1 MTVGVRVKQ
10 VALDGDAAKK
20 LLSDKKVV
28 NASKAQLNEAEWA
41 GVLIAMLLFC
51 FSRSIEASIWAT
63 CCCLGQVVYFWGR
76 LAFGAKA
83 APLGALP
90 RYIGIV
96 GLAYAMFGA
105 LW

>member
-1 MTVGVRVKQ
+1 MTVAVRFKQ
-10 VALDGDAAKK
+10 AGGADAKK
-20 LLSDKKVV
+20 LLGDPKVV

-51 FSRSIEASIWAT
+51 SSQNIEASIWAT

-76 LAFGAKA
+76 LAAGTAKV

-90 RYIGIV
+90 RYIGII